1 MMSIHVKSRANAV
14 ITNFT
19 TKLKQNGRWLT
30 FLFERIIDSLS
41 TKLLLHEISKLQR
54 NNNIHKQK
62 KLNNDIR
69 NSVGLFNVVFFE
81 TGYRTKWHFTCR
93 GSLRIP
99 FLEQTANLRNE
110 FTFDDTAGIKLGKF
124 FPMKCVGWSTNFRNF
139 CLLNCIFLKN
149 LFNTFHQKI

>member
-1 MMSIHVKSRANAV
+1 MSIHVKSRANAA

-62 KLNNDIR
+62 KLKNDIR

-81 TGYRTKWHFTCR
+81 TGYRTSHVVAPYEFHFLNR
-93 GSLRIP
+93 QQI
-99 FLEQTANLRNE
+99 FEMNL
-110 FTFDDTAGIKLGKF
+110 
-124 FPMKCVGWSTNFRNF
+124 
-139 CLLNCIFLKN
+139 LLMIQLV
-149 LFNTFHQKI
+149 